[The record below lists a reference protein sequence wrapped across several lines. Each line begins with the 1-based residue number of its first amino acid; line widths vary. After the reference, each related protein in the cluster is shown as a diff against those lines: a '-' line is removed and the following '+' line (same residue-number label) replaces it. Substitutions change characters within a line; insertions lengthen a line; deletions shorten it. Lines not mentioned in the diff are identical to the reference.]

1 MPVSHGKA
9 VRRFPKAGFIEL
21 GQRQAWA
28 AVVLLAFCVA
38 LGRLRSPYGQQS
50 VLFMKKSVG
59 ILSGLAI
66 AIAVAITAGAW
77 YTGKQLPAELDN
89 ALVRSNA
96 ELKKALVSTGGS
108 MSIERVS
115 LEQHFFS
122 STAQYRLKARDINL
136 GEGEVVNFDVG
147 VTDQIEHGPFPWSR
161 VKALKLMPVL
171 AVSNSTLQKDDATA
185 PWFAAAGEQAP
196 VSAQTSLGYD
206 GNVVSQIQLAPVK
219 LDEADGN
226 SLDFSGMQLQVSGDQ
241 EGKASRFHGQADRF
255 VMKLVRD
262 DQPPATF
269 ELNGLKVGGQLAAT
283 AHEAIYVGNVD
294 LALAETKVTLG
305 PKQQVLV
312 VKGLEQNALQTLDG
326 PDTVGGRVE
335 YKVGDITWDGRA
347 VGKAQMAVSITSVN
361 APALQALSTWYQAHL
376 PEFEAAAAAGQPV
389 PEIQMDDVEKARFQ
403 GELQKLLAAKPRVAV
418 ENLSFKTA
426 NGESRFDLSMGFAAP
441 ASFDL
446 PPDQL
451 SKQLITEVKGK
462 LSLSK
467 PMIGDL
473 ATLQALLDGQTDAQ
487 AIAMQSS
494 QAGEMVGMMALQSG
508 MATVQGD
515 DVVSSLHYADGMVD
529 FNGQKMTV
537 EEFAMLMASH
547 LAALSPQG

>member
-1 MPVSHGKA
+1 
-9 VRRFPKAGFIEL
+9 
-21 GQRQAWA
+21 
-28 AVVLLAFCVA
+28 
-38 LGRLRSPYGQQS
+38 
-50 VLFMKKSVG
+50 MKKSVG

-66 AIAVAITAGAW
+66 AIAVATTAGAW

-89 ALVRSNA
+89 ALARSNA
-96 ELKKALVSTGGS
+96 ELKKALVTTGGS

-122 STAQYRLKARDINL
+122 STAQYRLKARDINV
-136 GEGEVVNFDVG
+136 GDGEVLSFDVG

-161 VKALKLMPVL
+161 VKAFKLMPVL
-171 AVSNSTLQKDDATA
+171 AVSNSSLQKDEATA

-196 VSAQTSLGYD
+196 VSAQTSLGYG
-206 GNVVSQIQLAPVK
+206 GNVVSQVRLAPVK
-219 LDEADGN
+219 FDEADGN
-226 SLDFSGMQLQVSGDQ
+226 SLDFSGMQLEVSGDK
-241 EGKASRFHGQADRF
+241 EGKASKFQGQADRF
-255 VMKLVRD
+255 VMKLVHD

-269 ELNGLKVGGQLAAT
+269 ELKGLKLGGNLAAT
-283 AHEAIYVGNVD
+283 AHDAIYVGNAD

-305 PKQQVLV
+305 PKQQVMLI
-312 VKGLEQNALQTLDG
+312 KGFEQNALQTLDG

-361 APALQALSTWYQAHL
+361 APALQALSKWYQAHL
-376 PEFEAAAAAGQPV
+376 AEFEAAAAAGQPV
-389 PEIQMDDVEKARFQ
+389 PKIQMDDAEKARFQ
-403 GELQKLLAAKPRVAV
+403 GDLQKLLAARPKVAI

-426 NGESRFDLSMGFAAP
+426 NGESRFNLSMDFAAP
-441 ASFDL
+441 SSFDL

-451 SKQLITEVKGK
+451 SKQMITEVKSK

-467 PMIGDL
+467 PMMGDL

-508 MATVQGD
+508 MATVEGN

-529 FNGQKMTV
+529 FNGRKMTV
-537 EEFAMLMASH
+537 EEFAMLMAAH

>member
-1 MPVSHGKA
+1 
-9 VRRFPKAGFIEL
+9 
-21 GQRQAWA
+21 
-28 AVVLLAFCVA
+28 
-38 LGRLRSPYGQQS
+38 
-50 VLFMKKSVG
+50 MKKSVG

-66 AIAVAITAGAW
+66 AIAVAIPAGAW
-77 YTGKQLPAELDN
+77 YTGKQLPTELDN
-89 ALVRSNA
+89 ALSRSNA

-115 LEQHFFS
+115 LEQHWFS
-122 STAQYRLKARDINL
+122 STAQYRLKARDIRL
-136 GEGEVVNFDVG
+136 GDGEVLNFDVG

-161 VKALKLMPVL
+161 VKALQLMPVL
-171 AVSNSTLQKDDATA
+171 AVSSSTLQKDDTTA

-196 VSAQTSLGYD
+196 VTAQTSLGYD
-206 GNVVSQIQLAPVK
+206 GNVTSLVQLAPVK
-219 LDEADGN
+219 LDEADG
-226 SLDFSGMQLQVSGDQ
+226 SRLDFSGMQLQVSGDQ
-241 EGKASRFHGQADRF
+241 QGKASTFSGQADRLL
-255 VMKLVRD
+255 MKLVSD
-262 DQPPATF
+262 DQPPATV
-269 ELNGLKVGGQLAAT
+269 ELTGLKVDGQLSAT
-283 AHEAIYVGNVD
+283 GHEAIYVGNVD

-305 PKQQVLV
+305 PKQQVLL
-312 VKGLEQNALQTLDG
+312 VKGLQQNVRQTLEG
-326 PDTVGGRVE
+326 ADTVGGRVE
-335 YKVGDITWDGRA
+335 YKVEDIRWDDRA
-347 VGKAQMAVSITSVN
+347 VGKAQMAVSVSSLN
-361 APALQALSTWYQAHL
+361 APALQALSAWYQSHL
-376 PEFEAAAAAGQPV
+376 PEFEAAAAAGEPM
-389 PEIQMDDVEKARFQ
+389 PEIQMDEAEKARFQ
-403 GELQKLLAAKPRVAV
+403 ADLQKLLAAKPRVAV

-451 SKQLITEVKGK
+451 GKQLITEVKSK

-487 AIAMQSS
+487 AIALQSS

-508 MATVQGD
+508 MATVQGT

-547 LAALSPQG
+547 LGALSPQG

>member
-1 MPVSHGKA
+1 
-9 VRRFPKAGFIEL
+9 
-21 GQRQAWA
+21 
-28 AVVLLAFCVA
+28 
-38 LGRLRSPYGQQS
+38 
-50 VLFMKKSVG
+50 MKKSVG

-66 AIAVAITAGAW
+66 AIAVASTAGAW

-96 ELKKALVSTGGS
+96 ELKKALVTTGGS

-122 STAQYRLKARDINL
+122 STAQYRLKARDINV
-136 GEGEVVNFDVG
+136 GEGEVVSFDVG

-161 VKALKLMPVL
+161 VKALKLMPVM

-185 PWFAAAGEQAP
+185 AWFAAAGEQAP
-196 VSAQTSLGYD
+196 VSAQTSLGY
-206 GNVVSQIQLAPVK
+206 GGSVVSQVRLAPVK

-226 SLDFSGMQLQVSGDQ
+226 SLDFSGMQLEVSGDK
-241 EGKASRFHGQADRF
+241 EGKASKFHGQADRF

-269 ELNGLKVGGQLAAT
+269 ELKGLEVGGNLQAT
-283 AHEAIYVGNVD
+283 AHDAIYVGNVD

-305 PKQQVLV
+305 PKQQVLLIN
-312 VKGLEQNALQTLDG
+312 GLEQNVLQTLDG
-326 PDTVGGRVE
+326 PDAVGGRVE

-347 VGKAQMAVSITSVN
+347 VGKAHMLVSVNSVN
-361 APALQALSTWYQAHL
+361 APALQALSKWYQAHL

-389 PEIQMDDVEKARFQ
+389 PQIQMDDAEKARFQ
-403 GELQKLLAAKPRVAV
+403 GDLRQLLAAKPKVAI

-426 NGESRFDLSMGFAAP
+426 NGESRFNLSMDFAAP

-467 PMIGDL
+467 PMMGDL
-473 ATLQALLDGQTDAQ
+473 ATLQALLEGQTDAQ

-508 MATVQGD
+508 LATVEGN

-529 FNGQKMTV
+529 FNGKKMTV
-537 EEFAMLMASH
+537 EEFAMLMAAH

>member
-1 MPVSHGKA
+1 
-9 VRRFPKAGFIEL
+9 
-21 GQRQAWA
+21 
-28 AVVLLAFCVA
+28 
-38 LGRLRSPYGQQS
+38 
-50 VLFMKKSVG
+50 MKKSVG

-66 AIAVAITAGAW
+66 AIAVATTAGAW

-96 ELKKALVSTGGS
+96 ELQKALLGTGGS

-115 LEQHFFS
+115 LEQRFFS

-136 GEGEVVNFDVG
+136 GEGEVLNFDVG

-161 VKALKLMPVL
+161 VKALKLMPVM
-171 AVSNSTLQKDDATA
+171 AVSNSTLQKDDASA

-196 VSAQTSLGYD
+196 VSAQSSLGYD
-206 GNVVSQIQLAPVK
+206 GSVDSQIRLAPVK
-219 LDEADGN
+219 FNQADGN
-226 SLDFSGMQLQVSGDQ
+226 SLDFSGMQLQVSGDRQ
-241 EGKASRFHGQADRF
+241 GKASTFSGQAERL
-255 VMKLVRD
+255 VMKLVSE

-269 ELNGLKVGGQLAAT
+269 ELTGLKVAGQLAAT
-283 AHEAIYVGNVD
+283 AHEAVYVGNVD

-305 PKQQVLV
+305 PRQQVLLL
-312 VKGLEQNALQTLDG
+312 KGLEQNVQQTLDG

-335 YKVGDITWDGRA
+335 YKVGDISWDGRA
-347 VGKAQMAVSITSVN
+347 VGKAQMAVSITSLS

-389 PEIQMDDVEKARFQ
+389 PEIQMDEAEKARFHAD
-403 GELQKLLAAKPRVAV
+403 LQKLLAAKPRVAV

-451 SKQLITEVKGK
+451 GKQLITEVKGK

-494 QAGEMVGMMALQSG
+494 QAGEMAGMMALQSG
-508 MATVQGD
+508 MATVQGT

-547 LAALSPQG
+547 LGALSPQG

>member
-1 MPVSHGKA
+1 
-9 VRRFPKAGFIEL
+9 
-21 GQRQAWA
+21 
-28 AVVLLAFCVA
+28 
-38 LGRLRSPYGQQS
+38 
-50 VLFMKKSVG
+50 MKKSVG

-66 AIAVAITAGAW
+66 AIAVATTAGAW

-136 GEGEVVNFDVG
+136 GEGEVLNFDVG

-185 PWFAAAGEQAP
+185 PWFAAVGEQAP

-206 GNVVSQIQLAPVK
+206 GNVVSQVQLAPVK

-241 EGKASRFHGQADRF
+241 EGKASSFHGQADRF

-283 AHEAIYVGNVD
+283 AHQAIYVGNVD

-389 PEIQMDDVEKARFQ
+389 PEIQMDDEEKARFQ

-418 ENLSFKTA
+418 ENLSFRTA

-451 SKQLITEVKGK
+451 SKQLITEVKSK

-508 MATVQGD
+508 MATVQGN

-529 FNGQKMTV
+529 FNGKKMTV
-537 EEFAMLMASH
+537 EEFAMVMAAQ

>member
-1 MPVSHGKA
+1 MSDFATGTTHA
-9 VRRFPKAGFIEL
+9 
-21 GQRQAWA
+21 AWS
-28 AVVLLAFCVA
+28 AVVLFALCVA
-38 LGRLRSPYGQQS
+38 AGATCIPYGQQS

-66 AIAVAITAGAW
+66 AIAVITTAGAW
-77 YTGKQLPAELDN
+77 YTGKQLPVELDS
-89 ALVRSNA
+89 ALARSNA
-96 ELKKALVSTGGS
+96 ELEKALVSTGGN

-136 GEGEVVNFDVG
+136 GQGEVVNFDVG

-171 AVSNSTLQKDDATA
+171 AVSNSTLQKDDFTA
-185 PWFAAAGEQAP
+185 AWFAAAGDKPP
-196 VSAQTSLGYD
+196 VSAQTSLGYG
-206 GNVVSQIQLAPVK
+206 GNVVSQVQLAPVK

-226 SLDFSGMQLQVSGDQ
+226 SLDFSGMQLQVSGDR
-241 EGKASRFHGQADRF
+241 EGKASAFHGQAERF

-269 ELNGLKVGGQLAAT
+269 ELQSLKVAGNLQAT
-283 AHEAIYVGNVD
+283 EHDAIYVGNVD

-305 PKQQVLV
+305 PKQQILLI
-312 VKGLEQNALQTLDG
+312 KGLEQNAVQTLDG

-335 YKVGDITWDGRA
+335 YKLGDITWDGRA
-347 VGKAQMAVSITSVN
+347 VGKAQLAVSITSVN
-361 APALQALSTWYQAHL
+361 APALQALSQWYQAHL

-389 PEIQMDDVEKARFQ
+389 PQIQMDDAEKARFQ
-403 GELQKLLAAKPRVAV
+403 GDLHKLLAAKPKVAV

-426 NGESRFDLSMGFAAP
+426 NGESRFNLSMDFAAP
-441 ASFDL
+441 ANFDL
-446 PPDQL
+446 PADQL
-451 SKQLITEVKGK
+451 SKQLITEVKSK

-473 ATLQALLDGQTDAQ
+473 ATLQALLEGQTDAQ

-494 QAGEMVGMMALQSG
+494 QAGEVVGMMALQSG
-508 MATVQGD
+508 MATVQGS

-529 FNGQKMTV
+529 FNGKKMTV
-537 EEFAMLMASH
+537 EEFAMLMAAH

>member
-1 MPVSHGKA
+1 
-9 VRRFPKAGFIEL
+9 
-21 GQRQAWA
+21 
-28 AVVLLAFCVA
+28 
-38 LGRLRSPYGQQS
+38 
-50 VLFMKKSVG
+50 MKKSVG

-66 AIAVAITAGAW
+66 AIAVATTAGAW

-89 ALVRSNA
+89 ALARSNA
-96 ELKKALVSTGGS
+96 ELKKALVTTGGS

-122 STAQYRLKARDINL
+122 STAQYRLKARDINV
-136 GEGEVVNFDVG
+136 GDGEVLSFDVG

-161 VKALKLMPVL
+161 VKAFKLMPVL
-171 AVSNSTLQKDDATA
+171 AVSNSSLQKDEATA
-185 PWFAAAGEQAP
+185 AWFAAAGEQAP
-196 VSAQTSLGYD
+196 VSAQTSLGYG
-206 GNVVSQIQLAPVK
+206 GNVVSQVRLAPVK

-226 SLDFSGMQLQVSGDQ
+226 SLDFSGMQLEVSGDK

-269 ELNGLKVGGQLAAT
+269 ELKGLKLGGNLTAT
-283 AHEAIYVGNVD
+283 AHDAIYVGNAD
-294 LALAETKVTLG
+294 LVLAETKVTLG
-305 PKQQVLV
+305 PKQQVLLI
-312 VKGLEQNALQTLDG
+312 KGFEQNALQTLDG

-361 APALQALSTWYQAHL
+361 APALQALSKWYQAHL
-376 PEFEAAAAAGQPV
+376 PEFEAASAAGQPV
-389 PEIQMDDVEKARFQ
+389 PQIQMDDAEKARFQ
-403 GELQKLLAAKPRVAV
+403 GDLKQLLAAKPKVAI

-426 NGESRFDLSMGFAAP
+426 NGESRFNLSMDFAAP
-441 ASFDL
+441 VSFDL

-451 SKQLITEVKGK
+451 SKQMITEVKSK

-467 PMIGDL
+467 PMMGDL
-473 ATLQALLDGQTDAQ
+473 ATLQALLEGQTDAQ

-508 MATVQGD
+508 MATVEGN

-529 FNGQKMTV
+529 FNGRKMTV
-537 EEFAMLMASH
+537 EEFAMLMAAH

>member
-1 MPVSHGKA
+1 
-9 VRRFPKAGFIEL
+9 
-21 GQRQAWA
+21 
-28 AVVLLAFCVA
+28 
-38 LGRLRSPYGQQS
+38 
-50 VLFMKKSVG
+50 MKKSVG

-89 ALVRSNA
+89 ALARSNA
-96 ELKKALVSTGGS
+96 ELKKALVTTGGS

-115 LEQHFFS
+115 LQQHFFS
-122 STAQYRLKARDINL
+122 STAQYRLKARDINV

-171 AVSNSTLQKDDATA
+171 AVSNSTLEKDDATE
-185 PWFAAAGEQAP
+185 PWFAAAGGQVP

-206 GNVVSQIQLAPVK
+206 GHVVSQVRLAPVK

-226 SLDFSGMQLQVSGDQ
+226 SLDFSGMQLEVSGDK
-241 EGKASRFHGQADRF
+241 EGKASKFHGTADRF

-262 DQPPATF
+262 DQPPASF
-269 ELNGLKVGGQLAAT
+269 ELQGLKVGGNLAAT
-283 AHEAIYVGNVD
+283 AHDAIYVGNVD
-294 LALAETKVTLG
+294 LTLAETKVTLG
-305 PKQQVLV
+305 PKQQVLL

-326 PDTVGGRVE
+326 TDTVGGRVE
-335 YKVGDITWDGRA
+335 YKVGDISWDGRA
-347 VGKAQMAVSITSVN
+347 VGKAQMAISVASVN
-361 APALQALSTWYQAHL
+361 APALQALSKWYQAHL
-376 PEFEAAAAAGQPV
+376 PEFEAASAAGLPAPQ
-389 PEIQMDDVEKARFQ
+389 IQMDDAEKARFQ
-403 GELQKLLAAKPRVAV
+403 GDLQKLLAAKPKLAV

-426 NGESRFDLSMGFAAP
+426 NGESRFNLSMDLAAP
-441 ASFDL
+441 ANFDL

-451 SKQLITEVKGK
+451 SKQIITEVKSK

-473 ATLQALLDGQTDAQ
+473 ATLQALLNGQTDAQ
-487 AIAMQSS
+487 AIAMQSG

-537 EEFAMLMASH
+537 EEFATLLAAH

>member
-1 MPVSHGKA
+1 
-9 VRRFPKAGFIEL
+9 
-21 GQRQAWA
+21 
-28 AVVLLAFCVA
+28 
-38 LGRLRSPYGQQS
+38 
-50 VLFMKKSVG
+50 MKKSVG

-66 AIAVAITAGAW
+66 AIAVVTTAGAW
-77 YTGKQLPAELDN
+77 YTGKQLPAELDH
-89 ALVRSNA
+89 ALERSNA
-96 ELKKALVSTGGS
+96 ELKKALVTTGGS

-122 STAQYRLKARDINL
+122 STAQYRLKARDINV
-136 GEGEVVNFDVG
+136 GEGEVVSFDVG

-161 VKALKLMPVL
+161 VKALKLMPVM
-171 AVSNSTLQKDDATA
+171 AVSNSTLQKDDATEA
-185 PWFAAAGEQAP
+185 WFAAAGEQAP

-206 GNVVSQIQLAPVK
+206 GNVVSQVRLAPVK

-226 SLDFSGMQLQVSGDQ
+226 SLDFSGMQLEVSGDK
-241 EGKASRFHGQADRF
+241 EGKASKFHGQADRF

-269 ELNGLKVGGQLAAT
+269 ELTGLKVGGNLAAT
-283 AHEAIYVGNVD
+283 AHDAVYVGNVD
-294 LALAETKVTLG
+294 LSLAETKVTLG
-305 PKQQVLV
+305 PKQQVLLI
-312 VKGLEQNALQTLDG
+312 KGLEQNALQTLDG
-326 PDTVGGRVE
+326 PDTVGGRVD

-347 VGKAQMAVSITSVN
+347 VGKAQMAISIASVN
-361 APALQALSTWYQAHL
+361 APALQALSKWYQAHL

-389 PEIQMDDVEKARFQ
+389 PQIQMSDAEKAMFQ
-403 GELQKLLAAKPRVAV
+403 GDLQKLLAAKPKVAI

-426 NGESRFDLSMGFAAP
+426 NGESRFNLSMDFAAP

-451 SKQLITEVKGK
+451 SKQLITEVKSK

-467 PMIGDL
+467 PMMGDL

-508 MATVQGD
+508 MATVEGN

-529 FNGQKMTV
+529 FNGKKMTV
-537 EEFAMLMASH
+537 EEFAMLMAAH